1 MNEWQ
6 YTNQFF
12 EEGREHFSSGG
23 EIKDCPYN
31 YLNVDQDDEK
41 KVQSELYR
49 QQEWLAG
56 FRCQFIIRNDA
67 LNSTFEQKI
76 A

>member
-1 MNEWQ
+1 MGDWQ

-12 EEGREHFSSGG
+12 EEGQEHYLKGG
-23 EIKDCPYN
+23 SIKDCPYD
-31 YLNVDQDDEK
+31 YLDVDQDDEK
-41 KVQSELYR
+41 KVQNELYR

-56 FRCQFIIRNDA
+56 FRCAFSKQTA
-67 LNSTFEQKI
+67 SLNMS

>member
-12 EEGREHFSSGG
+12 EEGKHHFINGG
-23 EIKDCPYN
+23 SLKDNPYD
-31 YLNVDQDDEK
+31 YTNVEERF
-41 KVQSELYR
+41 VQSELYR
-49 QQEWLAG
+49 QNEWHAG
-56 FRCQFIIRNDA
+56 FYSEYM
-67 LNSTFEQKI
+67 NSIGIEKT

>member
-1 MNEWQ
+1 MVEWQ

-12 EEGREHFSSGG
+12 EEGQDHYSKGG
-23 EIKDCPYN
+23 SIKDCPYN
-31 YLNVDQDDEK
+31 YLDVEQTDEK

-56 FRCQFIIRNDA
+56 FRCAFTKHTNQ
-67 LNSTFEQKI
+67 LNMT

>member
-12 EEGREHFSSGG
+12 EEGREHFSNGG

-31 YLNVDQDDEK
+31 YLSVEQDDEK

-56 FRCQFIIRNDA
+56 FRCQFTIRNNS
-67 LNSTFEQKI
+67 LNSKMI

>member
-12 EEGREHFSSGG
+12 EEGKQHFLIGG
-23 EIKDCPYN
+23 NLKDNPYD
-31 YLNVDQDDEK
+31 YTSVEEK
-41 KVQSELYR
+41 LVQGELYR
-49 QQEWLAG
+49 QNEWHAG
-56 FRCQFIIRNDA
+56 FYA
-67 LNSTFEQKI
+67 EYMNSIGVQRI